1 MSVWTDGKI
10 DVVVGPTGLTVHR
23 SGDVQLVL
31 ATEQLGGPLP
41 PKKGKLAFARVRPLA
56 VGTGSGSGSGS
67 GPGLTTAFTISADRK
82 LVRTALGP
90 KRSSVKLPWDI
101 SALASADGQRVF
113 AAYVTGTKARALT
126 SIVLGVPPADPKGK
140 WEHEYES
147 DKPQKVEWPDELLW
161 EKAPWSRKTRWTTDP
176 DLLVVDANTHAYTV
190 YDTASAVVG
199 VLRRPSPQQA
209 PEGFACV
216 LRAPQEKGTSM
227 AATAT
232 ARGVLVAIC
241 KPDASAVICE
251 FSDDG
256 KLLAHR
262 SFEAKK
268 IGPITVAGPNVFA
281 LFEDRKLVVLDHE
294 LTPHTELE
302 LSPGLGASQ
311 VHLRPTAD
319 GSAFLLATADKILRG
334 TAKSAR
340 AWSISEFDLSGVPA
354 PGDEHKAEIP
364 EAEVEAPAEP
374 TGADG
379 KPVDTGSRIITQAP
393 RLSLNPNQPND
404 AWAFTTAGPFEIAL
418 NAVSVG
424 GPAETGLYVEIYG
437 DALDKGLIE
446 PESLAIEGENEGQ
459 TKFERNGK
467 RFLARLPEFR
477 VPAGIEPNKDKKVKP
492 KERFFENPQDTF
504 LTIRLA
510 GKASKDG
517 AGDLAYVR
525 VGFEGTEEGS
535 LMRGRPV
542 TVGPNIV
549 YPPPK
554 PPEPEPEP
562 PPPETTGS

>member
-1 MSVWTDGKI
+1 MSVWTDGKV
-10 DVVVGPTGLTVHR
+10 DVVVGPAGLSIHR
-23 SGDVQLVL
+23 GDDIQLVI

-41 PKKGKLAFARVRPLA
+41 AKKGKAALVRARPLA
-56 VGTGSGSGSGS
+56 VEPALS
-67 GPGLTTAFTISADRK
+67 TAFTISADRK

-90 KRSSVKLPWDI
+90 KRSSVKFPWDI

-126 SIVLGVPPADPKGK
+126 SIVLGSPPADPKGK
-140 WEHEYES
+140 WEREYES

-176 DLLVVDANTHAYTV
+176 DLLSINANAHAYTV
-190 YDTASAVVG
+190 YDAASAVVG
-199 VLRRPSPQQA
+199 VLRRPGPKQD

-216 LRAPQEKGTSM
+216 LRAPQEKGTTM

-232 ARGVLVAIC
+232 ARGVLVAVC
-241 KPDASAVICE
+241 KPDASAAICE

-256 KLLAHR
+256 KLIAHR
-262 SFEAKK
+262 TFAAKK
-268 IGPITVAGPNVFA
+268 IGPIAIAGPNVFA

-294 LTPHTELE
+294 LEPHTELE
-302 LSPGLGASQ
+302 LSPGLAGAQ

-319 GSAFLLATADKILRG
+319 GLAFLLAGGEKIVRG

-340 AWSISEFDLSGVPA
+340 SWTISEFDLSRVPA
-354 PGDEHKAEIP
+354 PGAAHKAEIP
-364 EAEVEAPAEP
+364 EAEIAPPPEP
-374 TGADG
+374 VGADG
-379 KPVDTGSRIITQAP
+379 KPVDDGSRIITQAP

-424 GPAETGLYVEIYG
+424 GPAETGLYVEVSG

-446 PESLAIEGENEGQ
+446 PESVAIEGENEGQ
-459 TKFERNGK
+459 AKFQRKGK
-467 RFLARLPEFR
+467 RFLAQLPDFR
-477 VPAGIEPNKDKKVKP
+477 VPAGIEPVKDKKVKP
-492 KERFFENPQDTF
+492 KDRFLENPEDTF
-504 LTIRLA
+504 LTIRLV

-517 AGDLAYVR
+517 AGELAFVR

-542 TVGPNIV
+542 TVGPDVV

-562 PPPETTGS
+562 EPPAEATK